1 MQRIFEGNLSS
12 EQERWQQKKS
22 DINRDKSRLSV
33 KKLILLVTKMHKIL
47 SVLSLAGFIVSSIKA
62 DATFQPANQPS
73 QVASD
78 NPPQTSYVPA
88 ATTYQNSDTISVA
101 ITASL
106 VQICW

>member
-12 EQERWQQKKS
+12 EQERWQQKKVTLTE
-22 DINRDKSRLSV
+22 IKSFECENIDFV
-33 KKLILLVTKMHKIL
+33 AWKMNKIL
-47 SVLSLAGFIVSSIKA
+47 SVLSLAGLIVSIKA
-62 DATFQPANQPS
+62 DATFQPTNQPS

-101 ITASL
+101 ITSL
-106 VQICW
+106 VRICW